1 MARTVIT
8 RSTKSKDL
16 KTPCREWV
24 NILKPIVK
32 TNKKKAC
39 LGAFKQTDAALN
51 YTATEKS
58 YNMIVESKEVVEED
72 EDEFEELENL
82 DEEKPLTET
91 TNKEIQKMKQDL
103 YARERQALK
112 DLGDENWENLVG
124 LRGRMPEEML
134 NKFLEEYVLKLYNNS
149 NVNMSI
155 EQRNL
160 YSKEKYYVLLKPVV
174 ELLKKYPDDTIQEL
188 KDKLF
193 LLSGIEGKLK
203 DFIYL
208 KKMTPG
214 VVINYGTNDYK
225 ETIVVGNR
233 EEVKLIDN
241 KLVPSVS
248 KMQEDTIFDLASITK
263 LYTSIS
269 ILKLVEKGLISLDDK
284 ITKYLPNFRNLKE
297 DVNY

>member
-1 MARTVIT
+1 
-8 RSTKSKDL
+8 
-16 KTPCREWV
+16 
-24 NILKPIVK
+24 
-32 TNKKKAC
+32 
-39 LGAFKQTDAALN
+39 
-51 YTATEKS
+51 
-58 YNMIVESKEVVEED
+58 
-72 EDEFEELENL
+72 
-82 DEEKPLTET
+82 
-91 TNKEIQKMKQDL
+91 
-103 YARERQALK
+103 
-112 DLGDENWENLVG
+112 
-124 LRGRMPEEML
+124 ML

-174 ELLKKYPDDTIQEL
+174 QLLKKYPDDTIQEL

-214 VVINYGTNDYK
+214 VVISYGTNDYK

-284 ITKYLPNFRNLKE
+284 ITKYLPNFKNLKE
-297 DVNY
+297 VTIFDLLSFREAA